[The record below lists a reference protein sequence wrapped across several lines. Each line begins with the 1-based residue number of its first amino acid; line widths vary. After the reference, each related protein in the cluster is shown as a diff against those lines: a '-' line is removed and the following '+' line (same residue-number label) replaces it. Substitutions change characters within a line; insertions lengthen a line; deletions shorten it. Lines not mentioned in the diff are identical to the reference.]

1 MPVKQHLEIL
11 AQVEGRPLQRSRA
24 AAPEA
29 LCHSARGPATG
40 IIFGVTLTDPP
51 PHQSVIRA
59 AGGILQRTTPDGE
72 EVMLVYRRRYSDW
85 SLPKGKLN
93 TGESFPEAALREV
106 QEETG
111 CVARLGEYA
120 GEVTY
125 DIVGAVKLVR
135 FWRMSLVEQHPIEE
149 QEEVA
154 EARWLRI
161 PDAIQKLTYS
171 SERDLLARLSPVHA
185 ARHS

>member
-1 MPVKQHLEIL
+1 
-11 AQVEGRPLQRSRA
+11 
-24 AAPEA
+24 
-29 LCHSARGPATG
+29 
-40 IIFGVTLTDPP
+40 VTLADPP
-51 PHQSVIRA
+51 TPQSVIRA

-106 QEETG
+106 EEETG
-111 CVARLGEYA
+111 CIAQLGEYA

-125 DIVGAVKLVR
+125 DVGGAAKVVR
-135 FWRMSLVEQHPIEE
+135 FWRMSPVEQHPIEE
-149 QEEVA
+149 QDEVA
-154 EARWLRI
+154 EAAWFRM

-171 SERDLLARLSPVHA
+171 RERDLLARLSPVHGK
-185 ARHS
+185 SNS